1 MTKGGRGKRRRSA
14 QPSGSRPLIRSVREY
29 LRLIG
34 GGLLIGLPLL
44 FTMEVWWH
52 GFLLPSWK
60 ILGLFAVGFVVV
72 IGYTALTGFRRESTW
87 TEVIIDSIESMGIAV
102 VLAATALFV
111 LGRIDVGTGLRDAV
125 GKVALE
131 AIPIAFGASVAS
143 GQLSPSGEDGDDQG
157 SPATDG
163 GPVGPYG
170 RLLVAAGGA
179 LLFALNVAPTEE
191 PMLLGVEAEW
201 WRLLLAMLAS
211 YGVTLALVFYA
222 DFPGGRSSDPGDSPL
237 DHPLV
242 ETLAA
247 YAISLVVALGL
258 LWAFGRTDGV
268 SLRAIVGQTVTL
280 GIVACFGAAAGR
292 LLIGGASGSG
302 SGSGS
307 GGSSATS
314 PGAG

>member
-1 MTKGGRGKRRRSA
+1 M
-14 QPSGSRPLIRSVREY
+14 
-29 LRLIG
+29 G
-34 GGLLIGLPLL
+34 GGLLVGLPLL

-60 ILGLFAVGFVVV
+60 ILALFVVGFAIV

-102 VLAATALFV
+102 VLAAVALIV
-111 LGRIDVGTGLRDAV
+111 LGRIEGGTSLRDAV
-125 GKVALE
+125 GKIALE

-143 GQLSPSGEDGDDQG
+143 GQLSGSGDDAGDQG
-157 SPATDG
+157 SPATKG
-163 GPVGPYG
+163 REVGSFG

-201 WRLLLAMLAS
+201 WRLLLAMVAS
-211 YGVTLALVFYA
+211 YAVTLALVFYA
-222 DFPGGRSSDPGDSPL
+222 DFPGGRPSEPGDSPL
-237 DHPLV
+237 DHPLT

-247 YAISLVVALGL
+247 YAISLLVALGM

-268 SLRAIVGQTVTL
+268 ALPAIIGQTVTL
-280 GIVACFGAAAGR
+280 AIVASFGAAAGR
-292 LLIGGASGSG
+292 LLIGGGSSSGSSSSASGAS
-302 SGSGS
+302 
-307 GGSSATS
+307 
-314 PGAG
+314 